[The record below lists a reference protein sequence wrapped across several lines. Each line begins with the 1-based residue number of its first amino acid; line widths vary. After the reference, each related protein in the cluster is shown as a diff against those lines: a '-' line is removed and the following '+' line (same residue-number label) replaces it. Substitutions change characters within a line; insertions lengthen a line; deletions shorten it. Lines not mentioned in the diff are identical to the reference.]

1 MGRPVNE
8 PQLRLTEPAAPPVLA
23 KRLRTI
29 ATGARTALDKGITW
43 PLLASDVVDLEDAA
57 DVLETIEGERA

>member
-8 PQLRLTEPAAPPVLA
+8 PQLRLTEPASPPVLA

-29 ATGARTALDKGITW
+29 ATGARAALDKGVTR
-43 PLLASDVVDLEDAA
+43 PMSGPDVVDLEDAA
-57 DVLETIEGERA
+57 DALEAIEGEQQ

>member
-29 ATGARTALDKGITW
+29 ATGARTALDKGITQ

-57 DVLETIEGERA
+57 GVLEAIEGEQQ

>member
-1 MGRPVNE
+1 VSE

-23 KRLRTI
+23 KRLRVI
-29 ATGARTALDKGITW
+29 ATGARTALDKGITQ
-43 PLLASDVVDLEDAA
+43 PLLAADVVDLEDAA

>member
-1 MGRPVNE
+1 MTE
-8 PQLRLTEPAAPPVLA
+8 PQLRLTEPPAPPVLA

-29 ATGARTALDKGITW
+29 AVGARAALDKGVTR

-57 DVLETIEGERA
+57 DALEAIEGDDR

>member
-1 MGRPVNE
+1 MSE

-23 KRLRTI
+23 KRLRVI
-29 ATGARTALDKGITW
+29 ATGARTALDKGITQ
-43 PLLASDVVDLEDAA
+43 PLLEADVVDLEDAA

>member
-29 ATGARTALDKGITW
+29 ATGARTALDKGITQ
-43 PLLASDVVDLEDAA
+43 PLLASDVLDLEDAA
-57 DVLETIEGERA
+57 GVLEAIKAEQQ

>member
-1 MGRPVNE
+1 MNE

-29 ATGARTALDKGITW
+29 ATGARAALDKGVTR
-43 PLLASDVVDLEDAA
+43 PLLASDVVDLEEPEATD
-57 DVLETIEGERA
+57 G

>member
-1 MGRPVNE
+1 MSE

-29 ATGARTALDKGITW
+29 ATGARAALDKGVTR
-43 PLLASDVVDLEDAA
+43 PLLASDVLDLEDAA
-57 DVLETIEGERA
+57 DVLDAIEGDDR

>member
-29 ATGARTALDKGITW
+29 ATGARTALDKGITQ
-43 PLLASDVVDLEDAA
+43 PLLASDVLDLEDAA
-57 DVLETIEGERA
+57 GVLEAIEGEQQ

>member
-1 MGRPVNE
+1 MSE
-8 PQLRLTEPAAPPVLA
+8 PQLRLTEPPSPSVLA

-29 ATGARTALDKGITW
+29 ATGARTALDKGVTR

>member
-1 MGRPVNE
+1 MTE
-8 PQLRLTEPAAPPVLA
+8 PQLRLTEPPSPSVLA

-29 ATGARTALDKGITW
+29 ATGARAALDKGVTR

-57 DVLETIEGERA
+57 DALEAIEGDDR

>member
-1 MGRPVNE
+1 MSE

-29 ATGARTALDKGITW
+29 ATGARTALDKGVTR

-57 DVLETIEGERA
+57 DALEAIEGDDR